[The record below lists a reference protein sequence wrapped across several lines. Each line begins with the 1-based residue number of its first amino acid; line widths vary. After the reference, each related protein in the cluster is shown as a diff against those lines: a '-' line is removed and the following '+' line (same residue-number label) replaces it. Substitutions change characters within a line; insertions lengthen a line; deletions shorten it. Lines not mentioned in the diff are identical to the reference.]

1 MENGTYGVYKGEA
14 HKIGINKKGE
24 LLLFPNSDSEI
35 DDTYFDE
42 YNTGI
47 YAKIIAPADLS
58 EVYRSS
64 SYAEYKGHK
73 TYIARELD
81 DEYELCVNDHEIAKE
96 LGFSRYDK
104 YDHNMMVK
112 KDEVNVIIEKT
123 PLEIDATLGFV
134 RKK

>member
-1 MENGTYGVYKGEA
+1 MENGTYGVYKGKT
-14 HKIGINKKGE
+14 HKIGINEKGE

-47 YAKIIAPADLS
+47 YAKIIDTADLS
-58 EVYRSS
+58 EAYRLL

-73 TYIARELD
+73 TFIAREVD
-81 DEYELCVNDHEIAKE
+81 DEYEIYVNDYEIAKE
-96 LGFSRYDK
+96 LGFSGCDK
-104 YDHNMMVK
+104 YAYNMMVK

-123 PLEIDATLGFV
+123 PLEIDANLGFV